1 MAEIDFYT
9 DFTKLEK
16 TAMASD
22 DKIMVQEQQYVE
34 AKELVDKWTG
44 LDTVS
49 TGVIPKKKRDGT
61 LGDTDLQEAA
71 VLRIDEAETYN
82 NLEIPICNL
91 QNEVRPSG
99 FYLRTIRSWLSTA
112 ISGLFKANFAANG
125 STLVGRIGVA
135 NSTGVGVS
143 LGLYNNG
150 VDQKVAIHATA
161 GSEVSSTPQ
170 WVATEKYVSDLTT
183 IRLYATTTDDTSV
196 EFLDA
201 LGNRLPEQ
209 TNPYQIQFN
218 AHRTGDDLGVTT
230 FGEISSIS
238 PLHRG
243 ADHRNNL
250 YTTVP
255 MVVSDGESEGI
266 WFDFATQKLYAKG
279 QLGFSLDWVIDVTYI
294 TTR

>member
-34 AKELVDKWTG
+34 AKELIQKWTG
-44 LDTVS
+44 LDTAE
-49 TGVIPKKKRDGT
+49 TGFIVKKKADGT
-61 LGDTDLQEAA
+61 LESTGIEEENLVQKSEDLVPFNIPYITGAS
-71 VLRIDEAETYN
+71 
-82 NLEIPICNL
+82 EITS
-91 QNEVRPSG
+91 SG
-99 FYLRTIRSWLSTA
+99 FSIRTLTTWLSTA

-150 VDQKVAIHATA
+150 VDQKVAIHATT
-161 GSEVSSTPQ
+161 GNEVSSTPQ

-230 FGEISSIS
+230 LGEISSIS

-243 ADHRNNL
+243 VDHRNNL

-255 MVVSDGESEGI
+255 MVVSDSETEGI